1 MYATLGILSLI
12 FLIGAVMPYLVRLI
26 NRRLFKGKNKSL
38 IQCGKWLRKIHKPF
52 GTGMVVV
59 ALIHGYLAMGALRLH
74 TGTLAWIM
82 SVVTAVLGVLFYKKK
97 KAVYFVWHK
106 RAALLTVVL
115 TAVHLFF
122 PGALYYLL
130 TM

>member
-1 MYATLGILSLI
+1 MYAILGILSLI
-12 FLIGAVMPYLVRLI
+12 FLIGAVMPYLVRSI
-26 NRRLFKGKNKSL
+26 NRRLFKGKNKFL

-59 ALIHGYLAMGALRLH
+59 AMIHGYMAMGALRLH
-74 TGTLAWIM
+74 TGTLAWFM
-82 SVVTAVLGVLFYKKK
+82 CVVTAILGVLFYKKK

-106 RAALLTVVL
+106 RAALCTVIL

-130 TM
+130 AM